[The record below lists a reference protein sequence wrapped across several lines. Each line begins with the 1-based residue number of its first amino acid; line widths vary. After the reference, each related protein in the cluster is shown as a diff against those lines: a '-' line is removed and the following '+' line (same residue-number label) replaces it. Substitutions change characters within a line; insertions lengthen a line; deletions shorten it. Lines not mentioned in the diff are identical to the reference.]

1 MEAAR
6 LVESI
11 RGWLRVEDASKLYEL
26 AYATP
31 GPVLEIGT
39 AHGKSAILM
48 ALAMRDAG
56 RDTTLFT
63 LDVDR
68 GVLRAATAEAQARG
82 VADLIVFVR
91 GTVRAFAR
99 AYPQVRPALTFVDAD
114 HSAAGVERDLA
125 VLREL
130 VPAGGLLVFH
140 DFNDPLN
147 EDPNCDQVKVRPT
160 VNASWVANECE
171 FEGVFGA
178 CGLFRRRYPPPPR
191 SVTTVDLLRLDSA
204 KDQYLHRLRYQVG
217 RAWRRGHPKRS
228 N

>member
-1 MEAAR
+1 M
-6 LVESI
+6 VESI
-11 RGWLRVEDASKLYEL
+11 RGWLRVEDAEKLYEL
-26 AYATP
+26 AHATP

-48 ALAMRDAG
+48 ALALRDAG

-63 LDVDR
+63 LDVDVR
-68 GVLRAATAEAQARG
+68 ALRAAAAEAQARG

-99 AYPQVRPALTFVDAD
+99 AYPHVRPALTFVDAD

-125 VLREL
+125 ALREL

-160 VNASWVANECE
+160 VNASWVANDCE
-171 FEGVFGA
+171 FEGEFGA
-178 CGLFRRRYPPPPR
+178 CGLFRRRHAPPPK

-204 KDQYLHRLRYQVG
+204 KDKYLHRLRYPVG
-217 RAWRRGHPKRS
+217 RAWRRFHPRRS